1 MIQRH
6 PLINTLFNL
15 KGNPRACVY
24 TEPLWGIPF
33 NLFIPY
39 ASIYMLALGITD
51 RQIGLIASIGM
62 IFQILFSFLSG
73 IITDKLGRRRTTFI
87 FDLFAWSIPCL
98 IWAFSNNFTW
108 FVVAAVFNSIAKL
121 TMNSWGCLLAED
133 CDKEQIVNI
142 YAWIYISGLVAAFF
156 APLSGLFIGIYEL
169 IPTVRA
175 LYMISFVLMTL
186 KFIILNIYTTE
197 TKQGRIRMEETR
209 HIKLSK
215 LFVGYRG
222 IFIQILKTPETMV
235 TLGIML
241 IMSICS
247 MVNSTFWSILIIE
260 NIKMPTKSLGIFPF
274 LRSFIMLLFFFTVV
288 PRIRVFRFRSPMII
302 GFCTFI
308 ASQFILITAPTGG
321 YLSLTVSVFL
331 EALSFSLISPLL
343 DSMQVILVDPQ
354 ERARIISILYVIVMT
369 LSSPFGWIAGIL
381 SSVDR
386 RLPFIMNITLLL
398 VGLILTF
405 LASSASDSD

>member
-6 PLINTLFNL
+6 PLINTLFSL
-15 KGNPRACVY
+15 KGNPKACVY

-51 RQIGLIASIGM
+51 RQIGFIASIGM
-62 IFQILFSFLSG
+62 VFQILFSLLG
-73 IITDKLGRRRTTFI
+73 GAITDKLGRKSSTYI
-87 FDLFAWSIPCL
+87 FDLVAWSIPCL
-98 IWAFSNNFTW
+98 IWAFSSNFTW
-108 FVVAAVFNSIAKL
+108 FVVAAVINSVSRI
-121 TMNSWGCLLAED
+121 TMNSWGCLLVED

-169 IPTVRA
+169 IPTVRV
-175 LYMISFVLMTL
+175 LYLISFVLMTF
-186 KFIILNIYTTE
+186 KFYILNRYTTE
-197 TKQGRIRMEETR
+197 TKQGKIRMEETR
-209 HIKLSK
+209 HIKVSK
-215 LFVGYRG
+215 LFEGYSSV
-222 IFIQILKTPETMV
+222 FVQILKTPKTMV

-241 IMSICS
+241 IMSIFS

-260 NIKMPTKSLGIFPF
+260 NIKIPAKILSIFPF

-288 PRIRVFRFRSPMII
+288 PRIRVFRFKRPMII

-321 YLSLTVSVFL
+321 YLSLVVSVFL

-343 DSMQVILVDPQ
+343 DSMQVILVDPK

-369 LSSPFGWIAGIL
+369 LSSPFGWIAGVL

-386 RLPFIMNITLLL
+386 RLPFVMNMTLLL

>member
-6 PLINTLFNL
+6 PLINTLFSL
-15 KGNPRACVY
+15 KGNPKACVY

-39 ASIYMLALGITD
+39 ASVYMLALGITD
-51 RQIGLIASIGM
+51 RQIGFIASIGM
-62 IFQILFSFLSG
+62 VFQILFSLLG
-73 IITDKLGRRRTTFI
+73 GAITDKLGRKSSTYI
-87 FDLFAWSIPCL
+87 FDLVAWSIPCL
-98 IWAFSNNFTW
+98 IWAFSSNFTW
-108 FVVAAVFNSIAKL
+108 FVVAAVINSVSRI
-121 TMNSWGCLLAED
+121 TMNSWGCLLVED

-169 IPTVRA
+169 IPTVRV
-175 LYMISFVLMTL
+175 LYLISFVLMTF
-186 KFIILNIYTTE
+186 KFYILNRYTTE
-197 TKQGRIRMEETR
+197 TKQGKIRMEETR
-209 HIKLSK
+209 HIKVSK
-215 LFVGYRG
+215 LFEGYSSV
-222 IFIQILKTPETMV
+222 FVQILKTPKTMV

-241 IMSICS
+241 IMSIFS

-260 NIKMPTKSLGIFPF
+260 NIKIPAKILSIFPF

-288 PRIRVFRFRSPMII
+288 PRIRVFRFKRPMII

-308 ASQFILITAPTGG
+308 ASQLILITAPTGG
-321 YLSLTVSVFL
+321 YLSLVVSVFL

-343 DSMQVILVDPQ
+343 DSMQVILVDPK

-369 LSSPFGWIAGIL
+369 LSSPFGWIAGVL

-386 RLPFIMNITLLL
+386 RLPFVMNMTLLL